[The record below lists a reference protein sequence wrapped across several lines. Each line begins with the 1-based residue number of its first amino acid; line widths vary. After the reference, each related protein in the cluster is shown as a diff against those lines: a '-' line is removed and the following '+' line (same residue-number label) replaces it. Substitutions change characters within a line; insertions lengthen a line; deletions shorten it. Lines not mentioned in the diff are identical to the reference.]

1 MIICLVIHYYG
12 TTLDSWPSTSS
23 WHSNP
28 FLLATNDA
36 MCLNDFASALFGGQT
51 MNDLT
56 VPLIQM
62 PYIFYLRKF
71 IIDLKRWIIRI
82 SLSYFLHI
90 CVYFDPNY
98 MAERTLFRG
107 TKTSLFVHLISSNIS
122 PCFRLD
128 NGLTKC
134 KSPCVHLMH
143 CVR

>member
-1 MIICLVIHYYG
+1 MHDNLFG
-12 TTLDSWPSTSS
+12 DSLLRNDSRFLASCCGSTSS

-98 MAERTLFRG
+98 GG
-107 TKTSLFVHLISSNIS
+107 THFISRNK
-122 PCFRLD
+122 D
-128 NGLTKC
+128 
-134 KSPCVHLMH
+134 
-143 CVR
+143 